1 MENNKKSMD
10 VTMQKLLCV
19 EKYEDVHHGRVR
31 AYYDTDIKLLMQD
44 AIYCLNK
51 GYSRSSGEKKRQYWL
66 KIFLNLASLYPCIL
80 SLDKK
85 GIVSSTITNFF
96 NNLAEKESRKKRI
109 INQDQVVSQNKL
121 PPELHIDQKKWDNFL
136 QLYYGQID
144 FNNYY
149 NTPVS
154 KKISDGVYK
163 VRDGFLVRGQFI
175 PSYIFLEIRECIIK
189 QEKTKIVPV
198 KHQYGVKLE
207 NFEDIEKDF
216 MEHVARKR
224 NFSDSTKKEYHH
236 ALKLLKEF
244 LNDRDISISD
254 INVKVAEDFHE
265 GLIKE
270 EGVRARNKKRANN
283 IVGFLSNVFNR
294 LAHLGV
300 VGDNFFKKEAIDR
313 FGIKEKTTKRN
324 FSMSELMLLFSG
336 EHNIEKEILDYFRFK
351 LHVGLRMEEFFRL
364 NKNSFITETIDGQA
378 YNCVIIDTA
387 KGKCSSE
394 SKRVIVLHENIKD
407 LHNYKWVKAIKEQ
420 YPTIKSFNKKA
431 NGCIRKVIS
440 DKKVS
445 DHRLRGNFAKKL
457 VEYDHIN
464 NISDSI
470 VNVADELGHN
480 TNKNNRKNLEE
491 YNDLVRGM
499 MGYNLSDALDIY
511 AQSKLL
517 KTKLRDIK
525 AFDEYSG
532 IFKYLDI
539 PSNKIP
545 HIKSNKNNKNNKKDK
560 K

>member
-1 MENNKKSMD
+1 MTK
-10 VTMQKLLCV
+10 
-19 EKYEDVHHGRVR
+19 
-31 AYYDTDIKLLMQD
+31 DIKQQLEVDDFNELNHLGIKFYYQD
-44 AIYCLNK
+44 KIEELPDDIKYCLTK
-51 GYSRSSGEKKRQYWL
+51 GYGRATSDKSKDYWL
-66 KIFLNLASLYPCIL
+66 KICFNLFGLFPYSVHLPGAKK
-80 SLDKK
+80 LDKIIDERLSALK
-85 GIVSSTITNFF
+85 FKTDTTQRLAVPIDDDLPVEELINSFCPAAPEKKPAHKKKNAKEIPSGNTVEVKDGLIAFIPHYIVSEILNYK
-96 NNLAEKESRKKRI
+96 EKKK
-109 INQDQVVSQNKL
+109 
-121 PPELHIDQKKWDNFL
+121 
-136 QLYYGQID
+136 
-144 FNNYY
+144 
-149 NTPVS
+149 
-154 KKISDGVYK
+154 
-163 VRDGFLVRGQFI
+163 
-175 PSYIFLEIRECIIK
+175 
-189 QEKTKIVPV
+189 KTKIKPIKPNKDSLNIATIEDLVEN
-198 KHQYGVKLE
+198 YLE
-207 NFEDIEKDF
+207 SVGSRQK
-216 MEHVARKR
+216 
-224 NFSDSTKKEYHH
+224 FSESTKKEYRFVS
-236 ALKLLKEF
+236 KLLQEF
-244 LNDRDISISD
+244 LDSQSIGIND
-254 INVKVAEDFHE
+254 INLIVAEKFQGSLLDSKDGTQKRGE
-265 GLIKE
+265 KR
-270 EGVRARNKKRANN
+270 VNKQ
-283 IVGFLSNVFNR
+283 
-294 LAHLGV
+294 
-300 VGDNFFKKEAIDR
+300 
-313 FGIKEKTTKRN
+313 T
-324 FSMSELMLLFSG
+324 
-336 EHNIEKEILDYFRFK
+336 
-351 LHVGLRMEEFFRL
+351 
-364 NKNSFITETIDGQA
+364 

-470 VNVADELGHN
+470 VSVADELGHN

-511 AQSKLL
+511 AQSQLL

-545 HIKSNKNNKNNKKDK
+545 HIKSNKSKNNKKDK

>member
-1 MENNKKSMD
+1 MTK
-10 VTMQKLLCV
+10 
-19 EKYEDVHHGRVR
+19 
-31 AYYDTDIKLLMQD
+31 DIKQQLEVDDFNELNHLGIKFYYQD
-44 AIYCLNK
+44 KIEELPDDIKYCLTK
-51 GYSRSSGEKKRQYWL
+51 GYGRATSDKSKDYWL
-66 KIFLNLASLYPCIL
+66 KICFNLFGLFPYSVHLPGAKK
-80 SLDKK
+80 LDKIIDERLSALKFKADTTPRPAVPIDDDLPLEELINIFCPTAPEKKPAHKKKNAKKNPSGNTVEVK
-85 GIVSSTITNFF
+85 GGLIVFGTFIPHYIVSEISNYT
-96 NNLAEKESRKKRI
+96 EKK
-109 INQDQVVSQNKL
+109 
-121 PPELHIDQKKWDNFL
+121 
-136 QLYYGQID
+136 
-144 FNNYY
+144 
-149 NTPVS
+149 
-154 KKISDGVYK
+154 
-163 VRDGFLVRGQFI
+163 
-175 PSYIFLEIRECIIK
+175 
-189 QEKTKIVPV
+189 EKTKIKPIKPNKNSLNITTIEDLVEN
-198 KHQYGVKLE
+198 YLE
-207 NFEDIEKDF
+207 SVGSKQ
-216 MEHVARKR
+216 K
-224 NFSDSTKKEYHH
+224 FSESTKKEYR
-236 ALKLLKEF
+236 LVSKLLQEF
-244 LNDRDISISD
+244 LDSQSIGINDIDL
-254 INVKVAEDFHE
+254 NVAEKFQYSLLDSKDE
-265 GLIKE
+265 TRKRGEKR
-270 EGVRARNKKRANN
+270 VNKQ
-283 IVGFLSNVFNR
+283 
-294 LAHLGV
+294 
-300 VGDNFFKKEAIDR
+300 
-313 FGIKEKTTKRN
+313 T
-324 FSMSELMLLFSG
+324 
-336 EHNIEKEILDYFRFK
+336 
-351 LHVGLRMEEFFRL
+351 
-364 NKNSFITETIDGQA
+364 

-470 VNVADELGHN
+470 VSVADELGHN

-511 AQSKLL
+511 AQSQLL

-545 HIKSNKNNKNNKKDK
+545 HIKSNKSKNNKKDK

>member
-1 MENNKKSMD
+1 M
-10 VTMQKLLCV
+10 T
-19 EKYEDVHHGRVR
+19 KYIKQQLEVDDFNELNHLGTKF
-31 AYYDTDIKLLMQD
+31 YYQDKIEELSDDIK
-44 AIYCLNK
+44 YCLTK
-51 GYSRSSGEKKRQYWL
+51 GYGRATSDKNKDYWL
-66 KIFLNLASLYPCIL
+66 KICFNLFGLFPYSVHLPGAKK
-80 SLDKK
+80 LDKIIDERLSALK
-85 GIVSSTITNFF
+85 FKVDTTPRPAVPIDDDLPVEELINIFCPAAPEKKPAHKKKNAKEIPSGNTVEVKDGLIAFIPHYIVSEILNYK
-96 NNLAEKESRKKRI
+96 EKKK
-109 INQDQVVSQNKL
+109 
-121 PPELHIDQKKWDNFL
+121 
-136 QLYYGQID
+136 
-144 FNNYY
+144 
-149 NTPVS
+149 
-154 KKISDGVYK
+154 
-163 VRDGFLVRGQFI
+163 
-175 PSYIFLEIRECIIK
+175 
-189 QEKTKIVPV
+189 KTKIKPIKPNKDSLNIATIEDLVEN
-198 KHQYGVKLE
+198 YLE
-207 NFEDIEKDF
+207 SVGSRQK
-216 MEHVARKR
+216 
-224 NFSDSTKKEYHH
+224 FSESTKKEYRF
-236 ALKLLKEF
+236 ASKLLQEF
-244 LNDRDISISD
+244 LDSKSIGIND
-254 INVKVAEDFHE
+254 INLIVAEKFQGSLLNSKDGTQKRGE
-265 GLIKE
+265 KR
-270 EGVRARNKKRANN
+270 VNK
-283 IVGFLSNVFNR
+283 
-294 LAHLGV
+294 
-300 VGDNFFKKEAIDR
+300 
-313 FGIKEKTTKRN
+313 
-324 FSMSELMLLFSG
+324 
-336 EHNIEKEILDYFRFK
+336 
-351 LHVGLRMEEFFRL
+351 
-364 NKNSFITETIDGQA
+364 QA

-387 KGKCSSE
+387 KGKYSSE

-480 TNKNNRKNLEE
+480 TNRNNRKNLEQ

-545 HIKSNKNNKNNKKDK
+545 HIKSNKNNKKDK

>member
-1 MENNKKSMD
+1 MTK
-10 VTMQKLLCV
+10 
-19 EKYEDVHHGRVR
+19 
-31 AYYDTDIKLLMQD
+31 DIKQQLEVDDFNELNHLGIKFYYQD
-44 AIYCLNK
+44 KIEELPDDIKYCLTK
-51 GYSRSSGEKKRQYWL
+51 GYGRATSDKNKDYWL
-66 KIFLNLASLYPCIL
+66 KICFNLFGLFPYSVHLPGAKK
-80 SLDKK
+80 LDKIIDERLSALK
-85 GIVSSTITNFF
+85 FKTDTTQRLAVPIDDDLPVEELINSFCPAAPEKKPAHKKKNAKEIPSGNTVEVKDGLIAFIPHYIVSEILNYK
-96 NNLAEKESRKKRI
+96 EKKK
-109 INQDQVVSQNKL
+109 
-121 PPELHIDQKKWDNFL
+121 
-136 QLYYGQID
+136 
-144 FNNYY
+144 
-149 NTPVS
+149 
-154 KKISDGVYK
+154 
-163 VRDGFLVRGQFI
+163 
-175 PSYIFLEIRECIIK
+175 
-189 QEKTKIVPV
+189 KTKLKPIKPNKDSLNITTIEDLVEN
-198 KHQYGVKLE
+198 YLE
-207 NFEDIEKDF
+207 SVGSRQK
-216 MEHVARKR
+216 
-224 NFSDSTKKEYHH
+224 FSESTKKEYRFVS
-236 ALKLLKEF
+236 KLLQEF
-244 LNDRDISISD
+244 LDSQSIGIND
-254 INVKVAEDFHE
+254 INLIVAEKFQGSLLNSKDGTQKRGE
-265 GLIKE
+265 KR
-270 EGVRARNKKRANN
+270 VNKQ
-283 IVGFLSNVFNR
+283 
-294 LAHLGV
+294 
-300 VGDNFFKKEAIDR
+300 
-313 FGIKEKTTKRN
+313 T
-324 FSMSELMLLFSG
+324 
-336 EHNIEKEILDYFRFK
+336 
-351 LHVGLRMEEFFRL
+351 
-364 NKNSFITETIDGQA
+364 

-470 VNVADELGHN
+470 VSVADELGHN

-511 AQSKLL
+511 AQSQLL

-545 HIKSNKNNKNNKKDK
+545 HIKSNKNNKKDK

>member
-1 MENNKKSMD
+1 MTK
-10 VTMQKLLCV
+10 
-19 EKYEDVHHGRVR
+19 
-31 AYYDTDIKLLMQD
+31 DIKQQLEVDDFNELNHLGIKFYYQD
-44 AIYCLNK
+44 KIEELPDDIKYCLTK
-51 GYSRSSGEKKRQYWL
+51 GYGRATSDKSKDYWL
-66 KIFLNLASLYPCIL
+66 KICFNLFGLFPYSVHLPGAKK
-80 SLDKK
+80 LDKIIDERLSALK
-85 GIVSSTITNFF
+85 FKTDTTQRLAVPIDDDLPVEELINSFCPAAPEKKPAHKKKNAKEIPSGNTVEVKDGLIAFIPHYIVSEILNYK
-96 NNLAEKESRKKRI
+96 EKKK
-109 INQDQVVSQNKL
+109 
-121 PPELHIDQKKWDNFL
+121 
-136 QLYYGQID
+136 
-144 FNNYY
+144 
-149 NTPVS
+149 
-154 KKISDGVYK
+154 
-163 VRDGFLVRGQFI
+163 
-175 PSYIFLEIRECIIK
+175 
-189 QEKTKIVPV
+189 KTKIKPIKPNKDSLNIATIEDLVEN
-198 KHQYGVKLE
+198 YLE
-207 NFEDIEKDF
+207 SVGSRQK
-216 MEHVARKR
+216 
-224 NFSDSTKKEYHH
+224 FSESTKKEYRFVS
-236 ALKLLKEF
+236 KLLQEF
-244 LNDRDISISD
+244 LDSQSIGIND
-254 INVKVAEDFHE
+254 INLIVAEKFQGSLLNSKDGTQKRGE
-265 GLIKE
+265 KR
-270 EGVRARNKKRANN
+270 VNKQ
-283 IVGFLSNVFNR
+283 
-294 LAHLGV
+294 
-300 VGDNFFKKEAIDR
+300 
-313 FGIKEKTTKRN
+313 T
-324 FSMSELMLLFSG
+324 
-336 EHNIEKEILDYFRFK
+336 
-351 LHVGLRMEEFFRL
+351 
-364 NKNSFITETIDGQA
+364 

-470 VNVADELGHN
+470 VSVADELGHN

-511 AQSKLL
+511 AQSQLL

-545 HIKSNKNNKNNKKDK
+545 HIKSNKSKNNKKDK

>member
-1 MENNKKSMD
+1 MTK
-10 VTMQKLLCV
+10 
-19 EKYEDVHHGRVR
+19 
-31 AYYDTDIKLLMQD
+31 DIKQQLEVDDFNELNHLGIKFYYQD
-44 AIYCLNK
+44 KIEELPDDIKYCLTK
-51 GYSRSSGEKKRQYWL
+51 GYGRATSDKSKDYWL
-66 KIFLNLASLYPCIL
+66 KICFNLFGLFPYSVHLPGAKK
-80 SLDKK
+80 LDKIIDERLSALK
-85 GIVSSTITNFF
+85 FKTDTTQRLAVPIDDDLPVEELINSFCPAAPEKKPAHKKKNAKEIPSGNTVEVKDGLIAFIPHYIVSEILNYK
-96 NNLAEKESRKKRI
+96 EKKK
-109 INQDQVVSQNKL
+109 
-121 PPELHIDQKKWDNFL
+121 
-136 QLYYGQID
+136 
-144 FNNYY
+144 
-149 NTPVS
+149 
-154 KKISDGVYK
+154 
-163 VRDGFLVRGQFI
+163 
-175 PSYIFLEIRECIIK
+175 
-189 QEKTKIVPV
+189 KTKIKPIKPNKDSLNIATIEDLVEN
-198 KHQYGVKLE
+198 YLE
-207 NFEDIEKDF
+207 SVGSRQK
-216 MEHVARKR
+216 
-224 NFSDSTKKEYHH
+224 FSESTKKEYRFVS
-236 ALKLLKEF
+236 KLLQEF
-244 LNDRDISISD
+244 LDSQSIGIND
-254 INVKVAEDFHE
+254 INLNVAEKFQYSLLNSKDGTQKRGE
-265 GLIKE
+265 KR
-270 EGVRARNKKRANN
+270 VNKQ
-283 IVGFLSNVFNR
+283 
-294 LAHLGV
+294 
-300 VGDNFFKKEAIDR
+300 
-313 FGIKEKTTKRN
+313 T
-324 FSMSELMLLFSG
+324 
-336 EHNIEKEILDYFRFK
+336 
-351 LHVGLRMEEFFRL
+351 
-364 NKNSFITETIDGQA
+364 

-470 VNVADELGHN
+470 VSVADELGHN

-511 AQSKLL
+511 AQSQLL

-545 HIKSNKNNKNNKKDK
+545 HIKSNKSKNNKKDK

>member
-1 MENNKKSMD
+1 M
-10 VTMQKLLCV
+10 T
-19 EKYEDVHHGRVR
+19 KYIKQQLEVDDFNELNHLGTKF
-31 AYYDTDIKLLMQD
+31 YYQDKIEELSDDIK
-44 AIYCLNK
+44 YCLTK
-51 GYSRSSGEKKRQYWL
+51 GYGRATSDKNKDYWL
-66 KIFLNLASLYPCIL
+66 KICFNLFGLFPYSVHLPGAKK
-80 SLDKK
+80 LDKIIDERLSALK
-85 GIVSSTITNFF
+85 FKTDTTQRLAVPIDDDLPVEELINSFCPAAPEKKPAHKKKNAKEIPSGNTVEVKDGLIAFIPHYIVSEILNYK
-96 NNLAEKESRKKRI
+96 EKKK
-109 INQDQVVSQNKL
+109 
-121 PPELHIDQKKWDNFL
+121 
-136 QLYYGQID
+136 
-144 FNNYY
+144 
-149 NTPVS
+149 
-154 KKISDGVYK
+154 
-163 VRDGFLVRGQFI
+163 
-175 PSYIFLEIRECIIK
+175 
-189 QEKTKIVPV
+189 KTKIKPIKPNKDSLNIATIEDLVEN
-198 KHQYGVKLE
+198 YLE
-207 NFEDIEKDF
+207 SVGSRQK
-216 MEHVARKR
+216 
-224 NFSDSTKKEYHH
+224 FSESTKKEYRF
-236 ALKLLKEF
+236 ASKLLQEF
-244 LNDRDISISD
+244 LDSKSIGIND
-254 INVKVAEDFHE
+254 INLIVAEKFQGSLLNSKDGTQKRGE
-265 GLIKE
+265 KR
-270 EGVRARNKKRANN
+270 VNK
-283 IVGFLSNVFNR
+283 
-294 LAHLGV
+294 
-300 VGDNFFKKEAIDR
+300 
-313 FGIKEKTTKRN
+313 
-324 FSMSELMLLFSG
+324 
-336 EHNIEKEILDYFRFK
+336 
-351 LHVGLRMEEFFRL
+351 
-364 NKNSFITETIDGQA
+364 QA

-431 NGCIRKVIS
+431 NGCIKKVIS

-480 TNKNNRKNLEE
+480 TNRNNRKNLEQ

-545 HIKSNKNNKNNKKDK
+545 HIKSNKSKNNKKDK

>member
-1 MENNKKSMD
+1 MTK
-10 VTMQKLLCV
+10 
-19 EKYEDVHHGRVR
+19 
-31 AYYDTDIKLLMQD
+31 DIKQQLEVDDFNELNHLGIKFYYQD
-44 AIYCLNK
+44 KIEELPDDIKYCLTK
-51 GYSRSSGEKKRQYWL
+51 GYGRATSDKSKDYWL
-66 KIFLNLASLYPCIL
+66 KICFNLFGLFPYSVHLPGAKK
-80 SLDKK
+80 LDKIIDERLSALK
-85 GIVSSTITNFF
+85 FKTDTTQRLAVPIDDDLPVEELINSFCPAAPEKKPAHKKKNAKEIPSGNTVEVKDGLIAFIPHYIVSEILNYK
-96 NNLAEKESRKKRI
+96 EKKK
-109 INQDQVVSQNKL
+109 
-121 PPELHIDQKKWDNFL
+121 
-136 QLYYGQID
+136 
-144 FNNYY
+144 
-149 NTPVS
+149 
-154 KKISDGVYK
+154 
-163 VRDGFLVRGQFI
+163 
-175 PSYIFLEIRECIIK
+175 
-189 QEKTKIVPV
+189 KTKIKPIKPNKDSLNIATIEDLVEN
-198 KHQYGVKLE
+198 YLE
-207 NFEDIEKDF
+207 SVGSRQK
-216 MEHVARKR
+216 
-224 NFSDSTKKEYHH
+224 FSESTKKEYRFVS
-236 ALKLLKEF
+236 KLLQEF
-244 LNDRDISISD
+244 LDSQSIGIND
-254 INVKVAEDFHE
+254 INLIVAEKFQGSLLNSKDGTQKRGE
-265 GLIKE
+265 KR
-270 EGVRARNKKRANN
+270 VNKQ
-283 IVGFLSNVFNR
+283 
-294 LAHLGV
+294 
-300 VGDNFFKKEAIDR
+300 
-313 FGIKEKTTKRN
+313 T
-324 FSMSELMLLFSG
+324 
-336 EHNIEKEILDYFRFK
+336 
-351 LHVGLRMEEFFRL
+351 
-364 NKNSFITETIDGQA
+364 

-470 VNVADELGHN
+470 VSVADELGHN

-545 HIKSNKNNKNNKKDK
+545 HIKSNKSKNNKKDK

>member
-1 MENNKKSMD
+1 M
-10 VTMQKLLCV
+10 T
-19 EKYEDVHHGRVR
+19 KYIKQQLEVDDFNELNHLGTKF
-31 AYYDTDIKLLMQD
+31 YYQDKIEELSDDIK
-44 AIYCLNK
+44 YCLTK
-51 GYSRSSGEKKRQYWL
+51 GYGRATSDKNKDYWL
-66 KIFLNLASLYPCIL
+66 KICFNLFGLFPYSVHLPGAKK
-80 SLDKK
+80 LDKIIDERLSALK
-85 GIVSSTITNFF
+85 FKTDTTQRLAVPIDDDLPVEELINSFCPAAPEKKPAHKKKNAKEIPSGNTVEVKDGLIAFIPHYIVSEILNYK
-96 NNLAEKESRKKRI
+96 EKKK
-109 INQDQVVSQNKL
+109 
-121 PPELHIDQKKWDNFL
+121 
-136 QLYYGQID
+136 
-144 FNNYY
+144 
-149 NTPVS
+149 
-154 KKISDGVYK
+154 
-163 VRDGFLVRGQFI
+163 
-175 PSYIFLEIRECIIK
+175 
-189 QEKTKIVPV
+189 KTKIKPIKPNKDSLNIATIEDLVEN
-198 KHQYGVKLE
+198 YLE
-207 NFEDIEKDF
+207 SVGSRQK
-216 MEHVARKR
+216 
-224 NFSDSTKKEYHH
+224 FSESTKKEYRF
-236 ALKLLKEF
+236 ASKLLQEF
-244 LNDRDISISD
+244 LDSKSIGIND
-254 INVKVAEDFHE
+254 INLIVAEKFQASLLNSKDGTQKRGE
-265 GLIKE
+265 KR
-270 EGVRARNKKRANN
+270 VNK
-283 IVGFLSNVFNR
+283 
-294 LAHLGV
+294 
-300 VGDNFFKKEAIDR
+300 
-313 FGIKEKTTKRN
+313 
-324 FSMSELMLLFSG
+324 
-336 EHNIEKEILDYFRFK
+336 
-351 LHVGLRMEEFFRL
+351 
-364 NKNSFITETIDGQA
+364 QA

-387 KGKCSSE
+387 KGKYSSE

-480 TNKNNRKNLEE
+480 TNRNNRKNLEQ

-545 HIKSNKNNKNNKKDK
+545 HIKSNKNNKKDK

>member
-270 EGVRARNKKRANN
+270 EGVRARNEKRANN

-300 VGDNFFKKEAIDR
+300 VGDNFFKKEAIER

-351 LHVGLRMEEFFRL
+351 LHVGLRMREFFGL
-364 NKNSFITETIDGQA
+364 SADSFKTETINGKT
-378 YNCVIIDTA
+378 YNYVIINTA
-387 KGKCSSE
+387 KGKGGRTSQ
-394 SKRVIVLHENIKD
+394 RAIVIHENIKD
-407 LHNYKWVKAIKEQ
+407 LHNYDWVKKIISK
-420 YPTIKSFNKKA
+420 YPDIKSFGKKV
-431 NGCIRKVIS
+431 NRCIRKITS
-440 DKKVS
+440 DKDVS
-445 DHRLRGNFAKKL
+445 DHRLRGNFANILTEYDLRNEISESIADVDGALGHKPNIQKYERRQYTTL
-457 VEYDHIN
+457 VEHM
-464 NISDSI
+464 
-470 VNVADELGHN
+470 LG
-480 TNKNNRKNLEE
+480 
-491 YNDLVRGM
+491 YG
-499 MGYNLSDALDIY
+499 LSDAFDIY
-511 AQSKLL
+511 ARSEYLERKQEI
-517 KTKLRDIK
+517 IK
-525 AFDEYSG
+525 GFDSLFG
-532 IFKYLDI
+532 FFKYLGN
-539 PSNKIP
+539 PNIP
-545 HIKSNKNNKNNKKDK
+545 HLKTDKHRKNSKKSQKK
-560 K
+560 

>member
-1 MENNKKSMD
+1 MTK
-10 VTMQKLLCV
+10 
-19 EKYEDVHHGRVR
+19 
-31 AYYDTDIKLLMQD
+31 DIKQQLEVDDFNELNHLGIKFYYQD
-44 AIYCLNK
+44 KIEELPDDIKYCLTK
-51 GYSRSSGEKKRQYWL
+51 GYGRATSDKSKDYWL
-66 KIFLNLASLYPCIL
+66 KICFNLFGLFPYSVHLPGAKK
-80 SLDKK
+80 LDKIIDERLSALK
-85 GIVSSTITNFF
+85 FKIDTTQRPAVPIDDDLPVEELINSFCPAAPEKKPAHKKKNAKEIPSGNTVEVKDGLIAFIPHYIVSEILNYK
-96 NNLAEKESRKKRI
+96 EKKK
-109 INQDQVVSQNKL
+109 
-121 PPELHIDQKKWDNFL
+121 
-136 QLYYGQID
+136 
-144 FNNYY
+144 
-149 NTPVS
+149 
-154 KKISDGVYK
+154 
-163 VRDGFLVRGQFI
+163 
-175 PSYIFLEIRECIIK
+175 
-189 QEKTKIVPV
+189 KTKIKPIKPNKDSLNIATIEDLVEN
-198 KHQYGVKLE
+198 YLE
-207 NFEDIEKDF
+207 SVGSRQK
-216 MEHVARKR
+216 
-224 NFSDSTKKEYHH
+224 FSESTKKEYRFVS
-236 ALKLLKEF
+236 KLLQEF
-244 LNDRDISISD
+244 LDSQSIGIND
-254 INVKVAEDFHE
+254 INLIVAEKFQGSLLNSKDGTQKRGE
-265 GLIKE
+265 KR
-270 EGVRARNKKRANN
+270 VNKQ
-283 IVGFLSNVFNR
+283 
-294 LAHLGV
+294 
-300 VGDNFFKKEAIDR
+300 
-313 FGIKEKTTKRN
+313 T
-324 FSMSELMLLFSG
+324 
-336 EHNIEKEILDYFRFK
+336 
-351 LHVGLRMEEFFRL
+351 
-364 NKNSFITETIDGQA
+364 

-470 VNVADELGHN
+470 VSVADELGHN

-511 AQSKLL
+511 AQSQLL

-545 HIKSNKNNKNNKKDK
+545 HIKSNKSKNNKKDK

>member
-1 MENNKKSMD
+1 MNKEIK
-10 VTMQKLLCV
+10 KLLEV
-19 EKYEDVHHGRVR
+19 DDFNELNHLAIKFHYQNDP
-31 AYYDTDIKLLMQD
+31 KLLSD
-44 AIYCLNK
+44 DINYCLGK
-51 GYSRSSGEKKRQYWL
+51 GYERATSDKGKNYWL
-66 KIFLNLASLYPCIL
+66 KICCHLFNLFPYSVHLFGTKKFKDIMDERFDALNSRTDTTQRPAVPIDDDLPVEELINIFCPAAPE
-80 SLDKK
+80 KK
-85 GIVSSTITNFF
+85 PAHKKKNAKEIPSGNTVEVKGGLIVFGTFIPHYIVSEILNY
-96 NNLAEKESRKKRI
+96 NEKKK
-109 INQDQVVSQNKL
+109 
-121 PPELHIDQKKWDNFL
+121 
-136 QLYYGQID
+136 
-144 FNNYY
+144 
-149 NTPVS
+149 
-154 KKISDGVYK
+154 
-163 VRDGFLVRGQFI
+163 
-175 PSYIFLEIRECIIK
+175 
-189 QEKTKIVPV
+189 KTKIKPIKPNKDSLNISTIKDLV
-198 KHQYGVKLE
+198 E
-207 NFEDIEKDF
+207 NYIECVGSRQK
-216 MEHVARKR
+216 
-224 NFSDSTKKEYHH
+224 FSESTKKEYRFVS
-236 ALKLLKEF
+236 KLLQEF
-244 LNDRDISISD
+244 LDSKSIGIND
-254 INVKVAEDFHE
+254 INLIVAENFQDSLLNSKD
-265 GLIKE
+265 GTQ
-270 EGVRARNKKRANN
+270 KRGEKRVNN
-283 IVGFLSNVFNR
+283 IVGFLSKIFERAVN
-294 LAHLGV
+294 LGLIETNYFSMISLV
-300 VGDNFFKKEAIDR
+300 R
-313 FGIKEKTTKRN
+313 FRINKKTTKRN
-324 FSMSELMLLFSG
+324 FTVDELGLLFSG
-336 EHNIEKEILDYFRFK
+336 QHGIEKEILDYFRFK

-364 NKNSFITETIDGQA
+364 NENSFITETIDGQT

-511 AQSKLL
+511 AQSQLL

-545 HIKSNKNNKNNKKDK
+545 HIKSNKNNKKDK